1 MKQNLYL
8 FILAALLGLGGTQTL
23 AQSLTTTEIDG
34 TEFYNIGNADELA
47 TFATI
52 VKDGELGANAVL
64 TADIALS
71 SAWERGRF
79 R

>member
-8 FILAALLGLGGTQTL
+8 FILAALLGLGGTQIW

-71 SAWERGRF
+71 SAWGRGRL